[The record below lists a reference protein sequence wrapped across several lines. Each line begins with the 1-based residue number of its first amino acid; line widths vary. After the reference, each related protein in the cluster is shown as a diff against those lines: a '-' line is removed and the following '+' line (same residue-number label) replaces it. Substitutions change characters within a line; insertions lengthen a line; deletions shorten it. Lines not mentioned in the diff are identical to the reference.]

1 MKYAHLLFDTSLVIH
16 LNFLKPIIF
25 QNSLLSINPPESQL
39 PPSVIMKTQISTS
52 PNRVYLNKVTGFP
65 TPNKIINQ
73 FQNLF
78 NTWVSM
84 RNSNF
89 SKIWFKKV
97 TYLSIWAIYF
107 QGKISKPM
115 KTLSNRKFS
124 LESNQ

>member
-1 MKYAHLLFDTSLVIH
+1 MKYAHLLWDTSLVIH
-16 LNFLKPIIF
+16 LSFLKPTIF
-25 QNSLLSINPPESQL
+25 QNSLLSINPPESRL

-52 PNRVYLNKVTGFP
+52 PNRVYLNKVTGFQIL
-65 TPNKIINQ
+65 NKIISQ

-78 NTWVSM
+78 NTWVSI

-97 TYLSIWAIYF
+97 TYLLIWAIYF
-107 QGKISKPM
+107 QERTSKHM

-124 LESNQ
+124 LENNQ